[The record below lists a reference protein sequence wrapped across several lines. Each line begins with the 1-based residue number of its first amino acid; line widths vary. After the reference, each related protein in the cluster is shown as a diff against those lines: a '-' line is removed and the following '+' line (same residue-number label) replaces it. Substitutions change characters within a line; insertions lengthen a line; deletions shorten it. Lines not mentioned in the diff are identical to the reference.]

1 MASFNLFSYY
11 SINMGIHRMRSI
23 LIVIMLLL
31 SSHSIF
37 GQEKYIYGI
46 KINPSTG
53 YINST
58 HFNKNLEAQKA
69 LDPQITRLNSNAR
82 LRANF
87 GFGFFFEYRINDK
100 MGALAELTYNLCN
113 TRILINYEN
122 TNLDSNRTGD
132 IYKIASEA
140 NIHLSYVNLPLLFK
154 YTLNET
160 RKFYAI
166 AGPAINITRKPYLKS
181 HETSTFTSYSNGTVD
196 NTLITTLDLS
206 ARMDKYKTLQLGFVI
221 GAGKVF
227 RFSAENNLYIDFRYS
242 LPVSRSEMYTTSAA
256 LDEAMQNNV
265 FGISGKN
272 NAEAMV
278 TAHKLNNF
286 KLSVLTLSIGCNF

>member
-1 MASFNLFSYY
+1 MKN
-11 SINMGIHRMRSI
+11 MRSI
-23 LIVIMLLL
+23 LIVIILLL
-31 SSHSIF
+31 STRSIF
-37 GQEKYIYGI
+37 AQDKYIYGI

-53 YINST
+53 YIHST
-58 HFNKNLEAQKA
+58 HFNKNLEAQKT

-87 GFGFFFEYRINDK
+87 GFGVFFEYKINDK
-100 MGALAELTYNLCN
+100 MSALAELTYNLCN

-122 TNLDSNRTGD
+122 TNLDSNSTGA

-140 NIHLSYVNLPLLFK
+140 NVHLSYVNLPLLFK
-154 YTLNET
+154 YMLSPT
-160 RKFYAI
+160 RRFYVI

-181 HETSTFTSYSNGTVD
+181 HETSTLTSYSNGIVD
-196 NTLITTLDLS
+196 NTVITTLDIS

-227 RFSAENNLYIDFRYS
+227 RFSAGNNLHIDLRYS
-242 LPVSRSEMYTTSAA
+242 LPVSGSEMYTNSAA
-256 LDEAMQNNV
+256 LDDAMLNNV

-272 NAEAMV
+272 DAEALI
-278 TAHKLNNF
+278 TGHKLNNF
-286 KLSVLTLSIGCNF
+286 KLSVLTLSVAYTLQLKKSE